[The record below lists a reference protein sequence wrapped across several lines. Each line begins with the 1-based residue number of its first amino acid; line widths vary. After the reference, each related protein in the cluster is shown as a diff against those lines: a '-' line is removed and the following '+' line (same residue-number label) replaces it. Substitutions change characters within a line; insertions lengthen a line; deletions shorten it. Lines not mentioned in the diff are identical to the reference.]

1 MIDLRNNIYRKQI
14 PENENPKK
22 VVNIVEENLNVN
34 KQQRGNGLP
43 LDLARVTKAFDRT
56 QLKILT
62 AKWIL
67 QKFAIT
73 IA

>member
-22 VVNIVEENLNVN
+22 VVNIVEENLDVN

-43 LDLARVTKAFDRT
+43 LDLARVAKAFDRT

-62 AKWIL
+62 AK
-67 QKFAIT
+67 
-73 IA
+73 

>member
-43 LDLARVTKAFDRT
+43 LDLARVAKAFDRT

>member
-62 AKWIL
+62 AK
-67 QKFAIT
+67 
-73 IA
+73 